1 MVIFNSVCLVLL
13 VKAVLKMREISKK
26 YSSLKEIYLAMALY
40 ITSFSL
46 TIVLTATWLSFYA
59 AYIRRDE
66 EDPNLYSQSTNFHL
80 AGLISSV
87 MLNVFI
93 SFVAVKLSER
103 SLDEDDELFGRKV
116 SIIVK
121 IRTDEALS

>member
-1 MVIFNSVCLVLL
+1 

-40 ITSFSL
+40 ITSFAL

-66 EDPNLYSQSTNFHL
+66 EDPHL
-80 AGLISSV
+80 FS
-87 MLNVFI
+87 
-93 SFVAVKLSER
+93 
-103 SLDEDDELFGRKV
+103 
-116 SIIVK
+116 
-121 IRTDEALS
+121 